1 MSLYKKFIAA
11 VIPIVLLGTGAL
23 GYWSFTYSRDVLYR
37 TEQQSMNLR
46 LENAIDQYVARRY
59 RLLENTG
66 LNIVT
71 SYVEHYKSE
80 AISDF
85 QTFSEK
91 IGKRVLIFNRDGT
104 ALFCGGCE
112 DDIFPDGWEEIALSV
127 NGTLF
132 GTHHAAPGDHA
143 VFSAGSFNKAEWDW
157 VILLTIPE
165 SIVSRRVENIRMA
178 TIIVSLA
185 SILAVA
191 GMIAWVSLRL
201 LVTPILKLKLAA
213 DSIARQEPIHRIDIN
228 SNDEL
233 GRLARDMEIM
243 SQKTLDY
250 VERANAASKA
260 KSGFLAII
268 SHEMRTPLNGVL
280 GIAEL
285 LQGTI
290 LTRTRN
296 GRLLTFWPRAGPC
309 WRLSMMYWTS
319 TG

>member
-1 MSLYKKFIAA
+1 
-11 VIPIVLLGTGAL
+11 
-23 GYWSFTYSRDVLYR
+23 
-37 TEQQSMNLR
+37 MNLR
-46 LENAIDQYVARRY
+46 LENAIDQYVAGRY

-85 QTFSEK
+85 QTLSEK
-91 IGKRVLIFNRDGT
+91 IGKRVLIFSRDGT

-143 VFSAGSFNKAEWDW
+143 GVRCWHGFNRAEWDW
-157 VILLTIPE
+157 VFLLTIPE

-201 LVTPILKLKLAA
+201 LVTPILKLKRRQ
-213 DSIARQEPIHRIDIN
+213 DSIARQEPIHRIDIQ
-228 SNDEL
+228 L
-233 GRLARDMEIM
+233 KR
-243 SQKTLDY
+243 
-250 VERANAASKA
+250 
-260 KSGFLAII
+260 
-268 SHEMRTPLNGVL
+268 
-280 GIAEL
+280 
-285 LQGTI
+285 
-290 LTRTRN
+290 
-296 GRLLTFWPRAGPC
+296 
-309 WRLSMMYWTS
+309 
-319 TG
+319 